1 MVRRILVCTVLILMA
16 ALTAIGQNMQSLYF
30 LDNSIYG
37 YRINPAI
44 PSETNFAGQVVNN
57 VDLSAGS
64 SLGLA
69 NFFFKDSG
77 GRLVSGFNRSL
88 PSETFLGTLPESND
102 VAAVENLSV
111 VSCGFWTE
119 KDFFHNVEINVRGYE
134 NASVPKEM
142 FALLKDGNRA
152 EPYDLSGFRLS
163 AQAYLEIAY
172 GLSKSIN
179 DKITVG
185 GRFKFLSGI
194 MNLFAET
201 GHTKVMMNGQNVTS
215 NSDMVFRSASNM
227 LEIPTRPSVQSS
239 GRRVLDFSKTAPSG
253 NVFKPAGFG
262 AVVDLGATYRV
273 LDNLTLSLSVL
284 DLGAVRWKQNI
295 TGKSSGNNVSQSG
308 NLMNMSEM
316 KTIGDKIGG
325 SLTNLGN
332 IVEVEAAPAAGDSFS
347 TEMLPVTINAGARYR
362 MPFYDRLSAGVLGS
376 FRTGRGT
383 EYSEFRAGVS
393 VTPLD
398 QLSLNV
404 NYGFSSY
411 GRTFGTAMNFN
422 LAFFH
427 IHLGY
432 EGYSGPVA
440 RFRNDCRTYNLPLG
454 KYRYNVNLGLTI
466 AFGERHRNYDP
477 MQ

>member
-1 MVRRILVCTVLILMA
+1 MVRKKLVCTVLILM
-16 ALTAIGQNMQSLYF
+16 TAFTATGQNMQSMYF
-30 LDNSIYG
+30 LDNNVYG

-44 PSETNFAGQVVNN
+44 QSEMNFAGQIVNN
-57 VDLSAGS
+57 IDLSAGS
-64 SLGLA
+64 SLGLG
-69 NFFFKDSG
+69 NFFFKDSS
-77 GRLVSGFNRSL
+77 GRIVSGFNRSL
-88 PSETFLGTLPESND
+88 PSETFLAALKESND
-102 VAAVENLSV
+102 MAAVENLSII
-111 VSCGFWTE
+111 SCGFWSE
-119 KDFFHNVEINVRGYE
+119 KDFFHNVEINVRGYG
-134 NASVPKEM
+134 NASVPKDF
-142 FALLKDGNRA
+142 FALLKDGKRA

-185 GRFKFLSGI
+185 GRFKFLSGM
-194 MNLFAET
+194 MNLLAET
-201 GHTKVMMNGQNVTS
+201 NNTRILMSGQDVMS
-215 NSDMVFRSASNM
+215 NSDMAFRSATY
-227 LEIPTRPSVQSS
+227 LFDIPTKQAVQSS
-239 GRRVLDFSKTAPSG
+239 GNKVLDFSKSAPT
-253 NVFKPAGFG
+253 NNIFKPAGFG
-262 AVVDLGATYRV
+262 AVVDLGTTYRV

-295 TGKSSGNNVSQSG
+295 TGKSSGNNVRQSG

-332 IVEVEAAPAAGDSFS
+332 IVEVEATPVAGGSFS

-362 MPFYDRLSAGVLGS
+362 MPFYDRLSAGMLGS

-383 EYSEFRAGVS
+383 AYSEFRAGVS
-393 VTPLD
+393 VTPVD
-398 QLSLNV
+398 RLSFNV

-432 EGYSGPVA
+432 EGYSGSVA

-454 KYRYNVNLGLTI
+454 RYRYNVNLGLTI
-466 AFGERHRNYDP
+466 AFGERHRPYAP
-477 MQ
+477 IQ